1 MQLSPLRISSSS
13 GRLSFS
19 VGASEVILFSGFMK
33 IILIFIMNSVSYCV
47 SFFRLSLLIIMNR
60 QFVQTHLEDSQKYF
74 FGAIVQQVLVIFAV
88 VFFG

>member
-13 GRLSFS
+13 RRLSFS
-19 VGASEVILFSGFMK
+19 VGASEVILFSRFMK

-60 QFVQTHLEDSQKYF
+60 QFVQPHLEDSQKCF